1 MKQTRAK
8 TTRLDQRTNANGHIL
23 WRLIS
28 GGKAEIVVEA
38 HQFAQGRTEVRTLPG
53 SCQAGYLP
61 APCTLEELT
70 VELVGRNIIIA
81 GPNGALAQIPTRV
94 CTKCDGRSAQRHDG
108 GLCAACAGPAWERD
122 GRKCRGRKCR
132 ICYPPSW
139 ASARSPLRH
148 FTVIFERTLGGGTTR
163 IDDVQ
168 AHNEAEAQT
177 EAMYEAFPDYD
188 ADADGADA
196 FWSKTVANCYV
207 VETAKV
213 PA

>member
-8 TTRLDQRTNANGHIL
+8 TTRLDHRTNANGHIL

-38 HQFAQGRTEVRTLPG
+38 HQFAQGRTEVRTLP
-53 SCQAGYLP
+53 SSRQAGYLP

-70 VELVGRNIIIA
+70 VELVGRNIIVSA
-81 GPNGALAQIPTRV
+81 PSGALAQIPTRA
-94 CTKCDGRSAQRHDG
+94 CKDCGGRTAAWHAV
-108 GLCAACAGPAWERD
+108 GLCAACAGPAWECD
-122 GRKCRGRKCR
+122 ERKCR

-168 AHNEAEAQT
+168 AHNEAEART

-188 ADADGADA
+188 ADAEGADR
-196 FWSKTVANCYV
+196 FWDKHVANCYV
-207 VETAKV
+207 VETV
-213 PA
+213 PTPA